1 MENRAQAEQTG
12 EKVMSIVEHT
22 ENEASFLGTIRKAV
36 APDSDAPRLKADF
49 PDLFDTKDA
58 RHIEQRIQSREDI
71 DIQGLVASF
80 KENAAALNLSVY
92 IVESSNEAADV
103 IEDIVRVSQPEF
115 GTTRQIMQHAHPDI
129 AELRLWERFSDVPVA
144 LHTTY
149 LEDPQRRDKT
159 LSSYIGITVADWG
172 ISESATLLQITR
184 ADRPRSTSLVPSIHI
199 GLLRKSKL
207 LSSLTE
213 AYTKLKRDTIPN
225 SFTFI
230 SGPSKTADIEAHMV
244 HGAHG
249 PKEMHVII
257 MD

>member
-1 MENRAQAEQTG
+1 
-12 EKVMSIVEHT
+12 MSMIQNS
-22 ENEASFLGTIRKAV
+22 ENEISFLSTIRKAV
-36 APDSDAPRLKADF
+36 APDRDTARHKADF
-49 PDLFDTKDA
+49 PDLFATKDA
-58 RHIEQRIQSREDI
+58 RHIQQRIQSREDI
-71 DIQGLVASF
+71 DLQGLAASF
-80 KENAAALNLSVY
+80 KDNAAALNLSVY
-92 IVESSNEAADV
+92 IVDSSDEAADV

-115 GTTRQIMQHAHPDI
+115 GTSRQIIQHAHPDI
-129 AELRLWERFSDVPVA
+129 AELRLWERFSDSPIA

-149 LEDPQRRDKT
+149 KEDPQIRDKT
-159 LSSYIGITVADWG
+159 VSSYIGITVADWG
-172 ISESATLLQITR
+172 ISESSTLVQITG

-207 LSSLTE
+207 LSSLAE
-213 AYTKLKRDTIPN
+213 AYAMLKREAIPN

-230 SGPSKTADIEAHMV
+230 TGPSKTADIEAHMV